1 VILYDGIQTLPMG
14 SVAGRPIWS
23 LPLAS
28 LWLSPRLP

>member
-14 SVAGRPIWS
+14 SLAGRPIWA

-28 LWLSPRLP
+28 LWYAAPPL